1 MKHENFLHFLN
12 SFLILEF
19 YTSDF
24 LSFKNLETKCTHFPR
39 SHHIALPRVR
49 VIISDP
55 KDFCVLLCADL
66 LTGGVQHE
74 VGGQGED
81 DGEDDGGQGEG
92 EAGGARV
99 EADGDQRVQHRD
111 VALHRQ
117 RDGQVHRQ
125 HQARLDTGMSHGCV
139 TWLTIH

>member
-12 SFLILEF
+12 SILILEF

-39 SHHIALPRVR
+39 SHCASTCMCNH
-49 VIISDP
+49 
-55 KDFCVLLCADL
+55 KLLCTDL

-81 DGEDDGGQGEG
+81 YGEDDCRQGEG

-99 EADGDQRVQHRD
+99 EAEGDQRVQHRD